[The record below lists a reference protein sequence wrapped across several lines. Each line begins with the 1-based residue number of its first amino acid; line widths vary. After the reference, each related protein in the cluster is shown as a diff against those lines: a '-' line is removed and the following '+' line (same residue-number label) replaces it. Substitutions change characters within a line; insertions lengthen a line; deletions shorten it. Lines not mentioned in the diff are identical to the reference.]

1 MNGYKVVKTAM
12 GRKFRVK
19 MDEDEIRERR
29 MYHIAITLLP
39 FVASV
44 VLFGLWLEV
53 GG

>member
-12 GRKFRVK
+12 GRKFMVK

-29 MYHIAITLLP
+29 LYNIAITALP
-39 FVASV
+39 FVAT
-44 VLFGLWLEV
+44 VLLFWTWLEV